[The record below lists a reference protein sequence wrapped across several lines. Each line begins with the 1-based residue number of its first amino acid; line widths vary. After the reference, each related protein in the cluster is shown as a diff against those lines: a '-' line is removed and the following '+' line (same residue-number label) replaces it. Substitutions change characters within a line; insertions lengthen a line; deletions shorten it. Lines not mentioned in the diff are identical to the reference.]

1 LSKPIQQKETPLE
14 ISKPRH
20 TAPADRATRAII
32 DLGAISQNLSEIRK
46 RIGDKRHLMAVVK
59 ADGYGHGSVEVS
71 RIALASGADCLGV
84 ALPEEGELLRK
95 EGIDAPILVLGLIQ
109 PKEAFKVIESRLEQ
123 TVCSLG
129 LAEALDQEAA
139 KAAVRVNVH
148 VKVDTG
154 MGRIGLK
161 PQEVSDFVQ
170 RTRRF
175 ENLNVVGVLSHFA
188 SADEPDKTFSKRQI
202 ATFDHV
208 IRELERL
215 GIDIP
220 QKHMANSAAIL
231 DLPESYYDLVRPGI
245 MIYGLYPSNTVTRS
259 PGLRPAMTLVTR
271 ISFLKTVPPG
281 TAISYGQTFVTQ
293 KKTKVATL
301 PVGYGDG
308 YTRLLSGRGEV
319 LINGQRAPL
328 IGRICMDMCM
338 VDVSRVPHVKTG
350 DRVTLFGEDLSID
363 KIAATIGTINYEILC
378 AVGKRVPRIYVR

>member
-1 LSKPIQQKETPLE
+1 
-14 ISKPRH
+14 
-20 TAPADRATRAII
+20 
-32 DLGAISQNLSEIRK
+32 
-46 RIGDKRHLMAVVK
+46 
-59 ADGYGHGSVEVS
+59 
-71 RIALASGADCLGV
+71 
-84 ALPEEGELLRK
+84 
-95 EGIDAPILVLGLIQ
+95 
-109 PKEAFKVIESRLEQ
+109 
-123 TVCSLG
+123 
-129 LAEALDQEAA
+129 
-139 KAAVRVNVH
+139 
-148 VKVDTG
+148 
-154 MGRIGLK
+154 
-161 PQEVSDFVQ
+161 
-170 RTRRF
+170 
-175 ENLNVVGVLSHFA
+175 
-188 SADEPDKTFSKRQI
+188 
-202 ATFDHV
+202 
-208 IRELERL
+208 LERL

-245 MIYGLYPSNTVTRS
+245 LIYGLYPSNTVNRNTE
-259 PGLRPAMTLVTR
+259 LRPAMALETR

-293 KKTKVATL
+293 RKTKVATL

-363 KIAATIGTINYEILC
+363 EIAATIGTINYEILC